1 MGIILKSKWKS
12 RGYPGLDYLKG
23 RRNSLGRVENIYEG
37 VFSRLVLDIDGSLLL
52 RIISEVVN

>member
-37 VFSRLVLDIDGSLLL
+37 VLLVLCCYGLFL
-52 RIISEVVN
+52 R

>member
-12 RGYPGLDYLKG
+12 QGYPGLDYLKG
-23 RRNSLGRVENIYEG
+23 RRNSLGQVENIYEG
-37 VFSRLVLDIDGSLLL
+37 VLLVLDIDGSLLL

>member
-1 MGIILKSKWKS
+1 MEKS
-12 RGYPGLDYLKG
+12 RISWSWILKG

-37 VFSRLVLDIDGSLLL
+37 VLLVLDIDGSLLL

>member
-12 RGYPGLDYLKG
+12 RGYPALDYLKG
-23 RRNSLGRVENIYEG
+23 QRNSLGRVENIYEG
-37 VFSRLVLDIDGSLLL
+37 VLLVLDIDGSLLL

>member
-1 MGIILKSKWKS
+1 MGIILKRKWKI

-37 VFSRLVLDIDGSLLL
+37 VLLVLDIDGSLLL

>member
-1 MGIILKSKWKS
+1 MGIILKRKWKS

-23 RRNSLGRVENIYEG
+23 RRNSIGRVENIYEG
-37 VFSRLVLDIDGSLLL
+37 VLLVLDIDGSLLL

>member
-12 RGYPGLDYLKG
+12 RGYRGLDYLKG

-37 VFSRLVLDIDGSLLL
+37 VLLVLDIDGSLLL